1 MTMAAKPETSTPP
14 SVEDERGEDQ
24 RAPAHDVFVSY
35 STGDKPVADAIV
47 SRLEQAG
54 VRCWVA
60 PRDVIP
66 GQVWAEAI
74 IKAIETSRLMVVVLS
89 GAANQSHQVIREVER
104 AVAKEVV
111 VIPFRI
117 ESVEPTGA
125 MAYYLASEHWLDAM
139 TPPLESHIAQLVRV
153 AHALLDSATTTP
165 EPTPS
170 PASSA
175 PLVAPGVARI
185 MGHPRAVPAVVLG
198 GIVVGL
204 LALLSFTGQGGE
216 AEPSAHGAG
225 AASPTAPVG
234 IGDMAHAVVQIVSY
248 VGGAPDAVGSGTII
262 SPDGLILT
270 NAHVVFPAVGTLDRL
285 EIGITDSPDTP
296 PVATFLAE
304 VAAADGALDLAVLRI
319 TARIDG
325 SNVAGNL
332 PYVQLGDSD
341 DLEIGDS
348 LRILGYPGIG
358 GETITLTSGQV
369 SGFTSEAGLG
379 QRAWI
384 KTDATITG
392 GNSGGLAANERGEL
406 IAVPT
411 AAGASD
417 DIVDCRA
424 VRDTNRDGTIDE
436 DDDCVPIGGFLN
448 GLRPVALAVDMIEAV
463 QNGIAYVPIAEVAPS
478 IEPDDLEDVHW
489 SDPVFG
495 RDVTPDDEPIGEAIG
510 LEIGTTRV
518 CAFWDYEGMQP
529 GMRWSAEWSV
539 DGVLDENA
547 SFVDERWSLEADGR
561 FWVCV
566 EDESGLVGGLYD
578 VAFTVEDEVLSTG
591 FVHVG
596 DDLSS
601 STVAL
606 RNAGDQTI
614 CYLYAAPSQATV
626 WGQERIGET
635 DVLSPGSE
643 VTFELIGAA
652 YDIRGEDCDGATLFE
667 EAIQVVGGT
676 AMELEWSGTDLLS
689 ADASPAGDGTEFQVG
704 DCINGA
710 IGWNRSNTDV
720 VPCTA
725 PHTYQ
730 IVGKVAYVTADDTF
744 PGRDALLQLGDE
756 ECDAAFEG
764 FVGIAYDDSIWH
776 MSIWVP
782 TSGTWE
788 AGDRDVVCALQGAD
802 GESIIGSKE
811 GSAE

>member
-1 MTMAAKPETSTPP
+1 MTMAVEPDTSA
-14 SVEDERGEDQ
+14 D
-24 RAPAHDVFVSY
+24 RARDDGRREASRLPAHDVFVSY

-54 VRCWVA
+54 IRCWVA

-104 AVAKEVV
+104 AVAKDVV

-153 AHALLDSATTTP
+153 AHVLLDSEATTP

-175 PLVAPGVARI
+175 PLVKPGLARV
-185 MGHPRAVPAVVLG
+185 MGHPLAVPAVVLG

-216 AEPSAHGAG
+216 AEPSPHGAG

-248 VGGAPDAVGSGTII
+248 VDGTPDAVGSGTII

-270 NAHVVFPAVGTLDRL
+270 NAHVVFPEVGTLDRL
-285 EIGITDSPDTP
+285 EIGITDSSDAPPD
-296 PVATFLAE
+296 ATFLAE

-319 TARIDG
+319 TERIDG
-325 SNVAGNL
+325 SNLAEDL
-332 PYVQLGDSD
+332 PYVRLGDSD

-348 LRILGYPGIG
+348 LRILGYPDIG

-379 QRAWI
+379 HRAWI

-424 VRDTNRDGTIDE
+424 VRDTNRDGSVDE

-448 GLRPVALAVDMIEAV
+448 GLRPIALAVDMIEAV
-463 QNGIAYVPIAEVAPS
+463 QNGVAYVPIAEVTPS

-495 RDVTPDDEPIGEAIG
+495 LDVTPDDEPIGEAIG
-510 LEIGTTRV
+510 LELGTTRV
-518 CAFWDYEGMQP
+518 CAFWDYEGMQS
-529 GMRWSAEWSV
+529 GMRWSAAWSE
-539 DGVLDENA
+539 DGVLDEEA
-547 SFVDERWSLEADGR
+547 SFIDERWSLEQDGR
-561 FWVCV
+561 FWVCI
-566 EDESGLVGGLYD
+566 DDDSGLVGGLYD

-591 FVHVG
+591 FVYVA
-596 DDLSS
+596 DDVSS
-601 STVAL
+601 AKVTL
-606 RNAGDQTI
+606 RNAGDQAI
-614 CYLYAAPSQATV
+614 CYLFAAPSVATV

-635 DVLSPGSE
+635 DVLSPGEDLS
-643 VTFELIGAA
+643 FELIGAD
-652 YDIRGEDCDGATLFE
+652 YDLHAEDCEGETLFE
-667 EAIQVVGGT
+667 EPVQVVGGT
-676 AMELEWSGTDLLS
+676 AMELEWSAAGLLS
-689 ADASPAGDGTEFQVG
+689 VDANPAGDGTELQVG
-704 DCINGA
+704 DCINGEV
-710 IGWNRSNTDV
+710 GWSRANTDI
-720 VPCTA
+720 VPCTL

-730 IVGKVAYVTADDTF
+730 IVGVVPYVSAEDTF
-744 PGRDALLQLGDE
+744 PGEDALRLLGDE
-756 ECDAAFEG
+756 ECSSAFEG
-764 FVGIAYDDSIWH
+764 FVGIAYEDSIWYL
-776 MSIWVP
+776 SWWLP
-782 TSGTWE
+782 TSETWE
-788 AGDRDVVCALQGAD
+788 AGDRDVVCTLREEN
-802 GESIIGSKE
+802 GEPIVGSKE
-811 GSAE
+811 GAAE